1 MIDFAKI
8 NIKAGDGGNG
18 RVGFRREKFVPK
30 GGPDGGDG
38 GDGGSVYFQ
47 ADKDLNTLKPFQYQ
61 KKFAAQS
68 GEAGGR
74 AKRHGK
80 NGEDLV
86 IKVPAGT
93 VIKLVNSKNQWPI
106 DLSQAGQQAC
116 VARGGKGGRGNWQFR
131 SSTNTTPKIAEMG
144 TKGEEFNISL
154 ELKLLANVGL
164 IGLPNGGKSTLLS
177 VLTAA
182 RPKIADYPFTTLE
195 PNLGVMT
202 LDVRKKKNKFNL
214 ISKIYDLRS
223 FVIADIPGLIEGAHE
238 GKGLGIEFLRHVERC
253 KVLVHVLDGAK
264 LLLQPSKGLITDY
277 QTVRQELASYSK
289 SLLDKQEIIVLNKI
303 DLLSEKQIK
312 AVMAAF
318 GKKKV
323 IPLSAATGKNL
334 DQLRQTL
341 LTKGLGSI

>member
-61 KKFAAQS
+61 KKFAAEN

-86 IKVPAGT
+86 IQVPAGT
-93 VIKLVNSKNQWPI
+93 VIKLDNLKNQWPI
-106 DLSQAGQQAC
+106 DLSQAGQRAC

-131 SSTNTTPKIAEMG
+131 SPTNTTPKTAEMG
-144 TKGEEFNISL
+144 IKGEEFNISL

-177 VLTAA
+177 VLTKA

-195 PNLGVMT
+195 PNLGV
-202 LDVRKKKNKFNL
+202 
-214 ISKIYDLRS
+214 LRQAQDKDS
-223 FVIADIPGLIEGAHE
+223 LVIADIPGLIEGAHE

-253 KVLVHVLDGAK
+253 KVLVHVLDGSK
-264 LLLQPSKGLITDY
+264 LLTSEVKEVHTSEVLLKDY

-289 SLLDKQEIIVLNKI
+289 SLLEKQEIIVLNKI

-323 IPLSAATGKNL
+323 IPLSAATHENL
-334 DQLRQTL
+334 EELKQAIYQD
-341 LTKGLGSI
+341 GPVA

>member
-61 KKFAAQS
+61 KKFAAEN

-86 IKVPAGT
+86 IQVPVGT
-93 VIKLVNSKNQWPI
+93 VIKLINSKNQWPI
-106 DLSQAGQQAC
+106 DLSQAGQRAC

-131 SSTNTTPKIAEMG
+131 SSTNTTPKTAEAG

-182 RPKIADYPFTTLE
+182 QPKIADYPFTTLE
-195 PNLGVMT
+195 PNLGV
-202 LDVRKKKNKFNL
+202 
-214 ISKIYDLRS
+214 LRQAQDKDS
-223 FVIADIPGLIEGAHE
+223 LVIADIPGLIEGAHE

-264 LLLQPSKGLITDY
+264 LLQPSKGLLADY

-289 SLLDKQEIIVLNKI
+289 SLLEKQEIIVLNKI

-323 IPLSAATGKNL
+323 IPLSAATHENL
-334 DQLRQTL
+334 EKLKQTL
-341 LTKGLGSI
+341 LTKGL